1 MSYHPFKKTFVIWY
15 IMVYTL
21 YIIMDPKQAVKD
33 NNNLKHLFVKVSK
46 KQKKPHNLKKNLQ
59 RKQTIKLL

>member
-15 IMVYTL
+15 ITVYTL

-46 KQKKPHNLKKNLQ
+46 KQKNTQFKKKLSKGNKP
-59 RKQTIKLL
+59 

>member
-46 KQKKPHNLKKNLQ
+46 KQKNH
-59 RKQTIKLL
+59 TI